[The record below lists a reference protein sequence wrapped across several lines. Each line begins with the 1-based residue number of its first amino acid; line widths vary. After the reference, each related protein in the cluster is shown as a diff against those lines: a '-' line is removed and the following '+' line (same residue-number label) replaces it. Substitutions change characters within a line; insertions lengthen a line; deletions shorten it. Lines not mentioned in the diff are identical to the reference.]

1 MKSIKLILLIFFT
14 KICYCQDYNEAN
26 WRRDN
31 VKIAVL
37 KEHLLK
43 EKIIINDISYNYSR
57 LYPDTKFTEYGNVT
71 DDLKANGQWLYINN
85 KGAMFLSGNSQN
97 GLKTGSWK
105 LTLGKK
111 LDYHKLLIYD
121 WLPDS
126 SSTYLLRTKNSDHK

>member
-1 MKSIKLILLIFFT
+1 MKIIKLILLIFFT
-14 KICYCQDYNEAN
+14 KIGYCQGYSEAN

-31 VKIAVL
+31 VKITVL
-37 KEHLLK
+37 KEHILK
-43 EKIIINDISYNYSR
+43 ETIIINGTSYNYSR

-85 KGAMFLSGNSQN
+85 KGASFLSGNSQK
-97 GLKTGSWK
+97 GFKTGSWK

-111 LDYHKLLIYD
+111 LDYQKILIYN

-126 SSTYLLRTKNSDHK
+126 SSTYLLRTKQSDNK